1 MRNKVFLSFFLFFTL
16 LLFGGG
22 RATATT
28 DTLWKTT
35 GYDPNNFSF
44 SPNDSIFIIFD
55 SFGGTQRLAIINSYS
70 GNLDTIIETPNI
82 SNYGNITGTYSV
94 DGTKLFCG
102 GKKDLEVY
110 NTATWEKLNYF
121 EQQYL
126 DTSISYQQT
135 LEDVQTSKDGKKVIS
150 KIPPYSLSK
159 QYWRIWDIETG
170 KIDSTFNLP
179 NYSFDGKPIDLLNH
193 IYFGGENDE
202 YFLTDGIG
210 SITYPQPESFAAVA
224 IYDRY
229 ADTVIF
235 SFYNSRLLAISPDRT
250 KFLFRSSNDSIAIY
264 NLNTQSYENFILA
277 PYGTTAINNISIS
290 SDNKYMAI
298 AYSINSLG
306 IEVYDIQN
314 KTLLK
319 TILSQPILVYAKLA
333 LFSPQNNYLAGYIGY
348 TYMFSTEMLTD
359 VVKKDDDPQVLQL
372 YPNPSGNTVNFGIN
386 LPNAEKLT
394 IKICDENGNDVKQL
408 EDREFNTGNYIYNL
422 STQNLPSGMYIISLK
437 SSKNIYTQKFIVKH

>member
-1 MRNKVFLSFFLFFTL
+1 MRNNVVLSFFLFFTL

-35 GYDPNNFSF
+35 GYHPNNFSF
-44 SPNDSIFIIFD
+44 SPNDSIFVLFNSSGNSQRIFIIH
-55 SFGGTQRLAIINSYS
+55 SYS
-70 GNLDTIIETPNI
+70 GIIDTIIETPNKEWE
-82 SNYGNITGTYSV
+82 NADLTGTYSV

-179 NYSFDGKPIDLLNH
+179 KYSFDGKPIDLLNH

-210 SITYPQPESFAAVA
+210 GITYPQPESFAAVA

-235 SFYNSRLLAISPDRT
+235 SFYNSRLLAISPDRI
-250 KFLFRSSNDSIAIY
+250 KFVFFSSDESITIY
-264 NLNTQSYENFILA
+264 DLKTHSYEDFIIS
-277 PYGTTAINNISIS
+277 PDEVSSINDISIS

-306 IEVYDIQN
+306 IEV
-314 KTLLK
+314 
-319 TILSQPILVYAKLA
+319 
-333 LFSPQNNYLAGYIGY
+333 
-348 TYMFSTEMLTD
+348 
-359 VVKKDDDPQVLQL
+359 
-372 YPNPSGNTVNFGIN
+372 
-386 LPNAEKLT
+386 
-394 IKICDENGNDVKQL
+394 
-408 EDREFNTGNYIYNL
+408 
-422 STQNLPSGMYIISLK
+422 
-437 SSKNIYTQKFIVKH
+437 